1 MSTAAKKKAPA
12 PKKKP
17 SAAKPA
23 REERPNKLGLKLGY
37 AAHLGRI
44 KPGVDLTKPTGP
56 VPE

>member
-1 MSTAAKKKAPA
+1 MSTAAKKKSPA

-23 REERPNKLGLKLGY
+23 REERPNKLGLKPGY

-44 KPGVDLTKPTGP
+44 KPGVDLTKPTWP
-56 VPE
+56 VS